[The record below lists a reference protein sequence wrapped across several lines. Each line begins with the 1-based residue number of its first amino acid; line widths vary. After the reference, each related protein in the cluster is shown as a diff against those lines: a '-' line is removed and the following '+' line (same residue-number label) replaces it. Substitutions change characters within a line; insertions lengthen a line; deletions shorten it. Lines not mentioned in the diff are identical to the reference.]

1 MENMEHIINTDI
13 ENANLNIY
21 VKEDMDEIE
30 DISIEN
36 KIAFKNLAK
45 SYFNIDDDIRAA
57 EQLIKTKKK
66 ERKELTEKILL
77 FMKENEIDDL
87 DTNKGILQYTVNE
100 RKIGLSKK
108 VLQNKL
114 LNFFD
119 KEEDRAL
126 DLFKFLDNRETVE
139 KVTLKVK
146 KTKSKDDKKIVN
158 MPID

>member
-1 MENMEHIINTDI
+1 MEHIINTDI

-87 DTNKGILQYTVNE
+87 DTNKGTLQYTVNE

>member
-1 MENMEHIINTDI
+1 MENIINTDI

-87 DTNKGILQYTVNE
+87 DTNKGTLQYTVNE

-119 KEEDRAL
+119 KEEDKAL
-126 DLFKFLDNRETVE
+126 DLFKFLDNRETIE

-146 KTKSKDDKKIVN
+146 KNKSKDDKKIVN

>member
-87 DTNKGILQYTVNE
+87 DTNKGTLQYTVNE